1 MKQLSF
7 VAGFLDYLRPNDAI
21 VVGRKWDILDLIAG
35 RGAVLVA
42 PGTGDTALSR
52 AVQAVMANF
61 KKFRSKLDK
70 FRYLSGTIPH
80 SNIPILS
87 QVVNVACCMTNFF
100 PNSPVKIQP
109 PPPPPPPDPLRPPA
123 VVEQPIDLETIELA
137 YY

>member
-1 MKQLSF
+1 MFLP
-7 VAGFLDYLRPNDAI
+7 AGFLDYLRPNDTI

-35 RGAVLVA
+35 RGAVLVS
-42 PGTGDTALSR
+42 PGGSPDTALSR
-52 AVQAVMANF
+52 AVHNVMANF

-70 FRYLSGTIPH
+70 FSFIRGIIPH
-80 SNIPILS
+80 SNVHILS

-109 PPPPPPPDPLRPPA
+109 PPPPPPPSLVD
-123 VVEQPIDLETIELA
+123 QPNAKTEHSIEFDQTIELA